1 MLMDPSPVFKF
12 PLWQKAQ
19 LDDSPWY
26 PLGGLLEFPHKA
38 LPVKKADRITDWKNF
53 TISISTL
60 DLNNTL
66 KLVFK

>member
-12 PLWQKAQ
+12 PLWQSAQ

-26 PLGGLLEFPHKA
+26 PLGGLLEFPHKE
-38 LPVKKADRITDWKNF
+38 LPTKTADRITDEKNL
-53 TISISTL
+53 TISISIL
-60 DLNNTL
+60 VLNNTL